1 MDVRVLEKL
10 VMILIHER
18 NEGRRGSPAYYN
30 AWNQLADEDYSDDSI
45 ETLIHEWKHM
55 LNGQV
60 S

>member
-1 MDVRVLEKL
+1 MEVRELEKL

-18 NEGRRGSPAYYN
+18 NAGRHGSPTYYN
-30 AWNQLADEDYSDDSI
+30 AWNQLADEDYSDVEI

>member
-1 MDVRVLEKL
+1 MEVRELEKL

-18 NEGRRGSPAYYN
+18 NAGRHGSPAYYN
-30 AWNQLADEDYSDDSI
+30 AWNQLADEDYSDVEI
-45 ETLIHEWKHM
+45 ETLIHEWKYM